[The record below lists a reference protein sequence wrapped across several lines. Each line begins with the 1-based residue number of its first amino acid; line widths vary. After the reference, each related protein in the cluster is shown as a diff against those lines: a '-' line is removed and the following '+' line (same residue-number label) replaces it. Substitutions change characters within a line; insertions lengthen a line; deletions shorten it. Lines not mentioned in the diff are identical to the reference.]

1 MNFFIFAIYEF
12 FRIAR
17 AWYQMNEIGW
27 NIITK
32 IIKKFKEI
40 VNGRYILK
48 SSYIFINQIVYNLKC
63 ININV
68 KWLKYIILSSEFS
81 INHHLSNCFQT
92 FSFYRQA
99 SNRIHLM
106 WKEMKLCMYRE
117 EFEHHFFFH
126 QMQGRKILFMIVIKL
141 TFGRRVVVHNHK
153 WYHMISSGES
163 I

>member
-1 MNFFIFAIYEF
+1 MNFFIFPIYEF
-12 FRIAR
+12 FKIAR
-17 AWYQMNEIGW
+17 AWYQMNEIDRQW
-27 NIITK
+27 QI
-32 IIKKFKEI
+32 
-40 VNGRYILK
+40 YLK

-63 ININV
+63 INIII

-117 EFEHHFFFH
+117 EFEHHSFFH